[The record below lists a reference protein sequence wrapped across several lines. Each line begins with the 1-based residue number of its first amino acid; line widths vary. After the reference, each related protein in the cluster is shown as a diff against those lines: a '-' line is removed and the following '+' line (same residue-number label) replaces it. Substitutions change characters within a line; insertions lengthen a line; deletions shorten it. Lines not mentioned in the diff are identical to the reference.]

1 MKTVAE
7 NLKPPFVA
15 AIMLD
20 AVQADANDG
29 PSPSDA
35 MMSLAPKQS
44 GFLGLETTC
53 DDQGRWISIS
63 YWQDR
68 ESFTAWRKIGAD
80 HIASAFHGMDLE
92 RACKFR
98 VSIVEAP
105 IAQPRQLKADERA
118 IPTSQIR
125 EARPGA
131 GGFALGLKMFAAFP
145 AIAELLG
152 YEHVR

>member
-20 AVQADANDG
+20 AIQATPDDG
-29 PSPSDA
+29 PSPSDE
-35 MMSLAPKQS
+35 MVSLAPAQK
-44 GFLGLETTC
+44 GFLGLETTR
-53 DDQGRWISIS
+53 DEQNRWISIS
-63 YWQDR
+63 YWRDQ
-68 ESFTAWRKIGAD
+68 ESFNGWRMAGTGHVARKFDGL
-80 HIASAFHGMDLE
+80 DLE

-98 VSIVEAP
+98 VSKVEEP
-105 IAQPRQLKADERA
+105 IFTSKPLTAGGPA
-118 IPTSQIR
+118 IPKVQHRSEGI
-125 EARPGA
+125 GSKV
-131 GGFALGLKMFAAFP
+131 FSAFP

>member
-20 AVQADANDG
+20 AVQADFEDG
-29 PSPSDA
+29 PSPSDE
-35 MMSLAPKQS
+35 MVSLAPSQD
-44 GFLGLETTC
+44 GFLGLETTR
-53 DDQGRWISIS
+53 DDQERWISIS
-63 YWQDR
+63 YWHDH
-68 ESFTAWRKIGAD
+68 ESFTAWRKAGEVHVARL
-80 HIASAFHGMDLE
+80 FNGLDLE

-98 VSIVEAP
+98 VSKVEEP
-105 IAQPRQLKADERA
+105 VFTSKPLTADGPA
-118 IPTSQIR
+118 IPKAEHQTDGIGSKV
-125 EARPGA
+125 
-131 GGFALGLKMFAAFP
+131 FSAFP

>member
-20 AVQADANDG
+20 AVQADRTHG
-29 PSPSDA
+29 PSPSDE
-35 MMSLAPKQS
+35 MVSIAPAQD
-44 GFLGLETTC
+44 GFLGLETTR

-63 YWQDR
+63 YWRDQS
-68 ESFTAWRKIGAD
+68 SFTHWRRAGTAHVAKLFDGL
-80 HIASAFHGMDLE
+80 DLE

-98 VSIVEAP
+98 VSKVDEPVLTSKPLMAE
-105 IAQPRQLKADERA
+105 ERA
-118 IPTSQIR
+118 IPASTASRRQK
-125 EARPGA
+125 G
-131 GGFALGLKMFAAFP
+131 LGSKVFNAFP

-152 YEHVR
+152 YEHARQSR